1 MRWESKMN
9 SFQWRCHVS
18 SEGKLICG
26 REVQWLV
33 LVIPDVTRRM
43 FVPLSPFTT
52 EITLAPGVRNQ
63 IKQYRQLSWYFLAF
77 LYLPAWISTL
87 LQNHLLCCYGRRIL
101 FLTLTVGKGYIL
113 SSMLLFAIEGNLT
126 AVLFVFTQ
134 WSCLLFS
141 QIIGEVS
148 ELQEKAKK
156 EGILKNDN
164 EPDDTKTR
172 SDDNF
177 EVWNLHLWIL
187 DFVGTLFKYQREII
201 RLLFR
206 EKKRILALFY
216 WGVRI
221 HYLRWV

>member
-33 LVIPDVTRRM
+33 LVIPEVTRRM

-87 LQNHLLCCYGRRIL
+87 LQNHLLCCYG
-101 FLTLTVGKGYIL
+101 
-113 SSMLLFAIEGNLT
+113 MLLFAIEGNLT

-134 WSCLLFS
+134 WSCFLFS

>member
-1 MRWESKMN
+1 M
-9 SFQWRCHVS
+9 
-18 SEGKLICG
+18 
-26 REVQWLV
+26 
-33 LVIPDVTRRM
+33 
-43 FVPLSPFTT
+43 
-52 EITLAPGVRNQ
+52 
-63 IKQYRQLSWYFLAF
+63 
-77 LYLPAWISTL
+77 
-87 LQNHLLCCYGRRIL
+87 
-101 FLTLTVGKGYIL
+101 
-113 SSMLLFAIEGNLT
+113 LFAIEGNLT

-134 WSCLLFS
+134 WSCFLFS

-177 EVWNLHLWIL
+177 EVWNLHLWVL

-206 EKKRILALFY
+206 EKKRILALLY
-216 WGVRI
+216 WGDRI